1 MTNAGDQA
9 AGAQRAHG
17 AALAMTVICAA
28 QFVLQLDFSI
38 VNVALPTIQRELHM
52 AAAQLQWIVTGYALT
67 FGSLLLAGGRWP
79 TCSGGAGCWPPGWS
93 GSRSLPWSP
102 GRLEQP
108 AAHRSC

>member
-9 AGAQRAHG
+9 ARGQRAHG

-52 AAAQLQWIVTGYALT
+52 AAAQLQWIVAGYALT
-67 FGSLLLAGGRWP
+67 FGSLLLAGGRP
-79 TCSGGAGCWPPGWS
+79 TCLGGAGCWPPGWS

-102 GRLEQP
+102 GCLSGR
-108 AAHRSC
+108 